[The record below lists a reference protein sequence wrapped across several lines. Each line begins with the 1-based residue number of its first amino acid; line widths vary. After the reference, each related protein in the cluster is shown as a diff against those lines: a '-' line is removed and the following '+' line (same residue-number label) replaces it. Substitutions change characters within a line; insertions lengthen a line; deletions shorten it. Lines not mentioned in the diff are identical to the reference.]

1 MGDRLERG
9 RVIGRYSALLSLF
22 ENKKEPIKK
31 ISLSIPAG
39 SKCPGYRIFFLQKGW
54 SSVKTKVML
63 TKEMKWEMTIVPWWW
78 RTYIGSKRTSS
89 YNWISSFVKN
99 WDRGQWW
106 YCIYAVFSTLPS
118 ANRMK
123 FPDVSFS
130 LCMREEKIEE
140 WRLLFF
146 SLSLRPSYE
155 SNFIFSRLIF
165 SLISGR
171 YLSSSLSSIFTS
183 EEAKSRPVSFIIPCA
198 CTYTGQKNE
207 ALT

>member
-1 MGDRLERG
+1 
-9 RVIGRYSALLSLF
+9 
-22 ENKKEPIKK
+22 
-31 ISLSIPAG
+31 
-39 SKCPGYRIFFLQKGW
+39 
-54 SSVKTKVML
+54 ML

-89 YNWISSFVKN
+89 YNWILSFVKKKL
-99 WDRGQWW
+99 DREQWW
-106 YCIYAVFSTLPS
+106 YCIYAVFSTQPS

-171 YLSSSLSSIFTS
+171 YLSSSPFLYFHVGGSKKQACLFYHTLCVYVHRA
-183 EEAKSRPVSFIIPCA
+183 EEWSLDIS
-198 CTYTGQKNE
+198 N
-207 ALT
+207 